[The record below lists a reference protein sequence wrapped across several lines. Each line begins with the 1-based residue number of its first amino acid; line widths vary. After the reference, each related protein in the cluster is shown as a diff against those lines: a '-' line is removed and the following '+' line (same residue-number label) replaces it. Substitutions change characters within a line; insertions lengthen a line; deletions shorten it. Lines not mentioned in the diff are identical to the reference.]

1 MLREGNSDRRVA
13 GPVKA
18 YAKKNPHTMGSW
30 SRASRSHV
38 AHMTKGNPLYDLVNY
53 DQRIKIVNFKT
64 FICSTL
70 SCRLILYDI
79 IGLIVNIISD
89 CFFISNDYL
98 LLN

>member
-1 MLREGNSDRRVA
+1 MLGSAVNPVLREGNSDRRVA

-53 DQRIKIVNFKT
+53 DQRIKIVNIKT
-64 FICSTL
+64 FICSAL
-70 SCRLILYDI
+70 SCKVMLYDTD
-79 IGLIVNIISD
+79 GLNVNI
-89 CFFISNDYL
+89 
-98 LLN
+98 